1 MRLFKSSAQDW
12 YKQRW
17 HRWLDKRIPASA
29 RQQMSLNSIFIL
41 PTGFG
46 WAFII
51 MAISLFLLGT
61 NYQNNLMLLL
71 CYLLLSIMLLALF
84 YTHQN
89 FSYLALKALTVDPFH
104 CHQTG
109 QLVLQVTPHRQ
120 HKNKYVN
127 GQLLV
132 SWLTLPRTHPVVV
145 ELNHKTTTFLLDNT
159 GSQTLCI
166 PLSYETRGLHR
177 LPRVTLACDFP
188 LGLFKCWT
196 HLDFDSKV
204 LVYPQ
209 PIEGEVNYALAENDE
224 EDSATSLQF
233 SNASDFYAL
242 TDYHIGQPLNRVAW
256 KQVAKNGNWA
266 VKQFASPQSDITTL
280 SVNDTIDIERAISV
294 LTYHI
299 LLLSEEN
306 AVFGLK
312 FRSIDIAP
320 SSGKEHSKACLHAL
334 ACLESSPSSS
344 PSPSPKVSHYSA
356 FNIQRDAVNKK
367 QRS

>member
-1 MRLFKSSAQDW
+1 MPAIKPLVKNW

-17 HRWLDKRIPASA
+17 LRWLDKRIPASA

-46 WAFII
+46 WAFIV

-89 FSYLALKALTVDPFH
+89 FSYLALKALAVESFH

-109 QLVLQVTPHRQ
+109 QVVLQVTPHLQ
-120 HKNKYVN
+120 HKDKHVK
-127 GQLLV
+127 GQLLA
-132 SWLTLPRTHPVVV
+132 SWLTTPDKQPFVLGA
-145 ELNHKTTTFLLDNT
+145 NNKTTAFSLDDCA
-159 GSQTLCI
+159 GKQTLSI
-166 PLSYETRGLHR
+166 PLSCETRGMHQ

-196 HLDFDSKV
+196 HLDFASKV
-204 LVYPQ
+204 IVYPQ
-209 PIEGEVNYALAENDE
+209 PIEGDVNHALAENDE
-224 EDSATSLQF
+224 EESAASVQF
-233 SNASDFYAL
+233 SNAADFYAL

-256 KQVAKNGNWA
+256 KQVAKNGNWV
-266 VKQFASPQSDITTL
+266 VKQFASSQSDITIL
-280 SVNDTIDIERAISV
+280 SVNDTTDIENAISI

-299 LLLSEEN
+299 LLLCKED

-320 SSGKEHSKACLHAL
+320 SSGKEHSKACLEAL
-334 ACLESSPSSS
+334 ACIESSPS
-344 PSPSPKVSHYSA
+344 PNMRKYAA
-356 FNIQRDAVNKK
+356 FSNQREALNEKY
-367 QRS
+367 RSQK

>member
-1 MRLFKSSAQDW
+1 M
-12 YKQRW
+12 
-17 HRWLDKRIPASA
+17 
-29 RQQMSLNSIFIL
+29 
-41 PTGFG
+41 
-46 WAFII
+46 AF
-51 MAISLFLLGT
+51 SLFLLGT

-145 ELNHKTTTFLLDNT
+145 ELNHKATTFLLDNT

-209 PIEGEVNYALAENDE
+209 PIEGEVNYALTENDE
-224 EDSATSLQF
+224 ENSATSLQF
-233 SNASDFYAL
+233 STKAS
-242 TDYHIGQPLNRVAW
+242 TIKSISSV
-256 KQVAKNGNWA
+256 GNLVRQILIMWFPCWL
-266 VKQFASPQSDITTL
+266 VASPTTSLFQCLSDQL
-280 SVNDTIDIERAISV
+280 NSF
-294 LTYHI
+294 
-299 LLLSEEN
+299 
-306 AVFGLK
+306 FG
-312 FRSIDIAP
+312 
-320 SSGKEHSKACLHAL
+320 ELHL
-334 ACLESSPSSS
+334 I
-344 PSPSPKVSHYSA
+344 
-356 FNIQRDAVNKK
+356 N
-367 QRS
+367 

>member
-1 MRLFKSSAQDW
+1 
-12 YKQRW
+12 
-17 HRWLDKRIPASA
+17 
-29 RQQMSLNSIFIL
+29 MSLNSIFVL

-46 WAFII
+46 WAFIV
-51 MAISLFLLGT
+51 MAMSLFLLGT

-104 CHQTG
+104 CDQTG
-109 QLVLQVTPHRQ
+109 QFVLQITPHLQ
-120 HKNKYVN
+120 YKNKQVN
-127 GQLLV
+127 GQLLA
-132 SWLTLPRTHPVVV
+132 SWLNAPDLEPSVSEP
-145 ELNHKTTTFLLDNT
+145 NNKTTVFSLNDSV
-159 GSQTLCI
+159 GCQTLYI
-166 PLSYETRGLHR
+166 PLSYKTRGLHR

-204 LVYPQ
+204 IVYPQ
-209 PIEGEVNYALAENDE
+209 PIEGEISYALAENDE
-224 EDSATSLQF
+224 KESASSLQF

-256 KQVAKNGNWA
+256 KQVAKNGNWV
-266 VKQFASPQSDITTL
+266 VKQFASPQSDITIL
-280 SVNDTIDIERAISV
+280 SVNDTIDIERAISA

-299 LLLSEEN
+299 LLLSEKN

-312 FRSIDIAP
+312 FRSINVAP
-320 SSGKEHSKACLHAL
+320 SSGKEHSKACLEAL
-334 ACLESSPSSS
+334 ACIESAR
-344 PSPSPKVSHYSA
+344 SPKVSNHSA
-356 FNIQRDAVNKK
+356 FNIQREALYQNHRSKK
-367 QRS
+367 